1 MAAADDHTLTDRHD
15 RDDQAEA
22 SVDPVVHGRLEGRGR
37 YRAAIIGLG
46 RMGNRFGPAGQTQTI
61 PHSDAYAEV
70 PSIELC
76 AGADPDMDRLRRFT
90 DRYGVA
96 NGFRDY
102 REMLRSQ
109 PFHLLSICAPTALH
123 HEMVMEGVMAGVKAI
138 LCEKPLARTVE
149 EATEMVE
156 ACKAAG
162 VVLAV
167 HYPHR
172 YEPACREVKRLLD
185 EGTIGRLESITGHYS
200 GRVFTMGT
208 HLLDLMRWYAGDIAW
223 VWGDAL
229 SHGESEPSAGG
240 HLRFR
245 SDARGAVIAGWD
257 HTNHLFELDLHGS
270 RGRIR
275 LLKDGTEV
283 EQFAFEPS
291 PTRAGC
297 HELVRR
303 AAARHPA
310 GPPPLIAAIHD
321 VLRALQTGDTPAC
334 SGEDG
339 LAALEAAWALCE
351 SSARGHVRVDLPLA
365 GAGRAVR
372 A

>member
-1 MAAADDHTLTDRHD
+1 MAAGDVQTVTDRHEQD
-15 RDDQAEA
+15 EQADA
-22 SVDPVVHGRLEGRGR
+22 SVDLVVHGRLEGRGR

-46 RMGNRFGPAGQTQTI
+46 RMGNRFGPPGQGQTI
-61 PHSDAYAEV
+61 PHSDAYVSV

-76 AGADPDMDRLRRFT
+76 AGADPDIERLRRFT
-90 DRYGVA
+90 DRYGLA

-149 EATEMVE
+149 EAAEMVE

-167 HYPHR
+167 NYPHR
-172 YEPACREVKRLLD
+172 WEPACREVKRLLD
-185 EGTIGRLESITGHYS
+185 EGAIGRLESIVGYYS
-200 GRVFTMGT
+200 GRVMSVGT

-257 HTNHLFELDLHGS
+257 STNHLFELDLHGS

-275 LLKDGTEV
+275 LLNDGTEV
-283 EQFAFEPS
+283 EQFHFEPS
-291 PTRAGC
+291 RTHPGC
-297 HELVRR
+297 HELAGRPVTSQ
-303 AAARHPA
+303 PA

-321 VLRALQTGDTPAC
+321 VLRSIQTGDTPAC

-339 LAALEAAWALCE
+339 LAALEAAWALCD
-351 SSARGHVRVDLPLA
+351 SSARGHVRIDLPLA
-365 GAGRAVR
+365 GAGRTVHT
-372 A
+372 